1 MQVFAERT
9 MCPMQQKKYLP
20 ESTPNLTLIVAYAH
34 EIIWQILILIMSPPA
49 VMSRTDIIITLVL
62 AGAVIG

>member
-9 MCPMQQKKYLP
+9 MCPIQQKKYVSKSSL
-20 ESTPNLTLIVAYAH
+20 SPNLSLIVAH
-34 EIIWQILILIMSPPA
+34 EIIWQIMILIMSPPA
-49 VMSRTDIIITLVL
+49 MMSRTDIIITLVL